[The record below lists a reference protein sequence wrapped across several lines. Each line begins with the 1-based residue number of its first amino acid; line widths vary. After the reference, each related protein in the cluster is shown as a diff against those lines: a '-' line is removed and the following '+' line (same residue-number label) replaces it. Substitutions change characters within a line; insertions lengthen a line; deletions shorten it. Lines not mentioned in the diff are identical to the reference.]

1 MKDTGVRFRIPMP
14 EMCRLLVLVAVF
26 ALAFACVA
34 DVAHAASGAAD
45 GCPQGKLE
53 SQRASVSVDSAVLP
67 DRVEP
72 DEPTALAGVVHAD
85 GSVAAPAVVSRR
97 SAPRAPPLA

>member
-1 MKDTGVRFRIPMP
+1 MKGTGARFG
-14 EMCRLLVLVAVF
+14 RLLALVA
-26 ALAFACVA
+26 ALAFACLA

-67 DRVEP
+67 DRLEP
-72 DEPTALAGVVHAD
+72 DGPTALAGVVHAD
-85 GSVAAPAVVSRR
+85 GSVAALPVVARR
-97 SAPRAPPLA
+97 SAARAPPLA